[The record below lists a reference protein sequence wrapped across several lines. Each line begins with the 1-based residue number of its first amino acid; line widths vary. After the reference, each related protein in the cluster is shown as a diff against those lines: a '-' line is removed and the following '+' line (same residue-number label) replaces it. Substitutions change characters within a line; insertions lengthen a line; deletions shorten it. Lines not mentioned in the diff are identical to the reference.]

1 MNRSLL
7 LSIVALVV
15 AATPAAAQDR
25 HHPLTVALDLFCR
38 GAGGS
43 AEDARRLQNLMGGDE
58 SAGRIGPFAFDAFR
72 LNVPNTLRLADG
84 SELEVSIVRVTDSPA
99 GGCLLQMNEQSR
111 RSVDD
116 RTITRAF
123 DGWASDPSPRFRRR
137 ARSIAQEGGGYMSSW
152 GRAVNG
158 REETVMIVTY
168 PAGVGQS
175 AKVIA
180 LYAIR

>member
-1 MNRSLL
+1 MDRSLL
-7 LSIVALVV
+7 LSLVALVV
-15 AATPAAAQDR
+15 AATPAAAQDP
-25 HHPLTVALDLFCR
+25 HHPLTDALDLFCR
-38 GAGGS
+38 GVGGS
-43 AEDARRLQNLMGGDE
+43 AEDARRLQTLMDGDE

-72 LNVPNTLRLADG
+72 LNVPNALRLADG
-84 SELEVSIVRVTDSPA
+84 SELEVSIVRVPGSSA

-123 DGWASDPSPRFRRR
+123 DGWAGDPSPRFQRR
-137 ARSIAQEGGGYMSSW
+137 ARSIPQDGGGYMSSW

-158 REETVMIVTY
+158 REETVMVVTY

>member
-1 MNRSLL
+1 MYRSLL
-7 LSIVALVV
+7 LSLLTLVV

-25 HHPLTVALDLFCR
+25 HHPLTDALDLFCR

-43 AEDARRLQNLMGGDE
+43 AEDARRLQTLMDGDE

-72 LNVPNTLRLADG
+72 LNVPNALRLADG
-84 SELEVSIVRVTDSPA
+84 SELELSIVHVPGSPA
-99 GGCLLQMNEQSR
+99 GACLLQMNEQSR

-123 DGWASDPSPRFRRR
+123 EGWAGDPSPRFQRR

-152 GRAVNG
+152 RRAVNG
-158 REETVMIVTY
+158 REETVAVVTY
-168 PAGVGQS
+168 PAGIGQS
-175 AKVIA
+175 AKVIT
-180 LYAIR
+180 LYTIR